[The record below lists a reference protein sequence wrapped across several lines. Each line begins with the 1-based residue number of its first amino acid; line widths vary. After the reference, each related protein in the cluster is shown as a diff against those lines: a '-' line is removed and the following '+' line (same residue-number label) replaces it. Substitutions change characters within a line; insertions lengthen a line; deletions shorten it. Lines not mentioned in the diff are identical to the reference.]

1 LDERNLAAARVQAR
15 SPGWETFMRALALTT
30 VMLSLVATTA
40 WCDGPVSTAPGPGS
54 AQGSI
59 QGSGQPGAR
68 NAPVAQLD
76 PADQDSDDTV
86 VMGACGPTR
95 SVDGAPDT
103 AVHGQVDVGVSN
115 RGHYVGAAAC
125 KPLSNGGSV
134 SVSVGQSQQTWRGR

>member
-1 LDERNLAAARVQAR
+1 MRV
-15 SPGWETFMRALALTT
+15 LALTT
-30 VMLSLVATTA
+30 VMLSLVATSA

-54 AQGSI
+54 AQGKV
-59 QGSGQPGAR
+59 QPGAH

-76 PADQDSDDTV
+76 PADQDVDDTV

-115 RGHYVGAAAC
+115 RGHYVGGTAC
-125 KPLSNGGSV
+125 KPLANGGSV
-134 SVSVGQSQQTWRGR
+134 SVSVGQSQQSWRGR